1 MIGRIAAP
9 FESENKKI
17 THVVNAI
24 DNSYPTMTDPKNVI
38 SAF

>member
-9 FESENKKI
+9 FDGENKNGAFL
-17 THVVNAI
+17 VNAI